1 MAERRALHWRENDL
15 LHERAGNFIHFP
27 HLIHAR
33 NMSFN
38 PLDWLIADEPF
49 DEVSAQVSQQPSS
62 KLDRNVNLKR
72 KRQCKIW
79 RFSWPKPVVSFFCSL
94 ARTKTNYVITGLV
107 WPWTKLFINHLYQ
120 QFASYVSRTRI
131 NGSFRLLCK
140 PRLFSRINGPNM
152 CDRNQGFF
160 FFLTTCATSFRI
172 MTP

>member
-1 MAERRALHWRENDL
+1 MHSYIFRGLLKLRTIAAHACTCSHMLAHALFSIIYQTFMDERRALHWRENDL

-120 QFASYVSRTRI
+120 
-131 NGSFRLLCK
+131 
-140 PRLFSRINGPNM
+140 
-152 CDRNQGFF
+152 
-160 FFLTTCATSFRI
+160 
-172 MTP
+172 